1 MPAEALRALSC
12 NDDAGIRRAVEV
24 IVRRCGCD
32 LVGDVGAAGEA
43 IVAAK
48 VAEPDVVVVD
58 LALTGDLGLG
68 VVAGLHA
75 VCPRCAVIVVSSFDT
90 MRQAALAAGAYD
102 FVGNADLRALER
114 SLRRLAGARSGRG
127 GGSGHEDRAPTPAGS
142 GAVSGTVNTKAPA
155 S

>member
-24 IVRRCGCD
+24 IVRRCGYD

-43 IVAAK
+43 IVAAG
-48 VAEPDVVVVD
+48 VAEPDVVVLD

-68 VVAGLHA
+68 AVAGLHA
-75 VCPRCAVIVVSSFDT
+75 VCPRCAVIVVSSFDS

-114 SLRRLAGARSGRG
+114 ALRRLAGTQSRRG
-127 GGSGHEDRAPTPAGS
+127 GASGQVDRAPTPAGS
-142 GAVSGTVNTKAPA
+142 DAVSGTVSTKAPA